1 MNRISVRRGEASSP
15 IFEKSPNGSKKT
27 TRCARRAKRAALIAA
42 LAFAG
47 AAHAELLKFDTRPD
61 GANETVS
68 ATVRLDGT
76 SYEIRGTLA
85 KPAKPPG
92 GGVKS
97 MLIETQQSDDVRP
110 LALERGLAVLTLEFS
125 KLADKAR
132 AQALRDVLG
141 HVRGALKMKRVIGR
155 AQGADADLMSDAA
168 SAFDGLLLHDANRE
182 PAAPTRYIATWGA
195 DAYWREKPRVEFDKS
210 APPNGRR
217 FYLAGIA
224 ASTSSENCAAPV
236 NVRPM
241 APAQRAL
248 FAALDEWTAKG
259 VAPPASRAPLD
270 ADLTPAQD
278 LKWPKIQD
286 LPKPPEGARRVPKI
300 DADGNDVPGLRL
312 PDLALPIAAFMG
324 FNAQRDK
331 KGPPCGAGAA
341 TPFAATKADR
351 EKNADP
357 RPSLVERYGS
367 RAYFV
372 ATMRVV
378 ADKLVK
384 ERLLLQPDADAYVA
398 AARSAPF

>member
-15 IFEKSPNGSKKT
+15 IFARSPTGSKRT
-27 TRCARRAKRAALIAA
+27 TLCAQRAKRAALAAA

-47 AAHAELLKFDTRPD
+47 AAHAELLKFETRPD
-61 GANETVS
+61 GANKTVS
-68 ATVRLDGT
+68 ATVKLDGT
-76 SYEIRGTLA
+76 SYEITGTLA

-110 LALERGLAVLTLEFS
+110 LALDRGLAVLTLDFS
-125 KLADKAR
+125 KLAEKVR
-132 AQALRDVLG
+132 EPALRDVLG
-141 HVRGALKMKRVIGR
+141 HVRGALKMKRLIGR
-155 AQGADADLMSDAA
+155 AQGADADAMSDAA
-168 SAFDGLLLHDANRE
+168 SAFDGLLLHEASRE

-195 DAYWREKPRVEFDKS
+195 DAYWREKPPVEFDRG

-236 NVRPM
+236 NARPV

-270 ADLTPAQD
+270 ADLTPARD
-278 LKWPKIQD
+278 LKWPKISS
-286 LPKPPEGARRVPKI
+286 LPKPPQGARRVPKI
-300 DADGNDVPGLRL
+300 DADGNDASGLRL
-312 PDLALPIAAFMG
+312 PDLALPIATFTG
-324 FNAQRDK
+324 FNAQKDK
-331 KGPPCGAGAA
+331 KGAPCDAGAA
-341 TPFAATKADR
+341 IPIAATKADR

-372 ATMRVV
+372 ATVRVV

-384 ERLLLQPDADAYVA
+384 ERLLLQADADAYVA

>member
-1 MNRISVRRGEASSP
+1 
-15 IFEKSPNGSKKT
+15 
-27 TRCARRAKRAALIAA
+27 
-42 LAFAG
+42 
-47 AAHAELLKFDTRPD
+47 
-61 GANETVS
+61 
-68 ATVRLDGT
+68 
-76 SYEIRGTLA
+76 
-85 KPAKPPG
+85 
-92 GGVKS
+92 
-97 MLIETQQSDDVRP
+97 MLIETQQDDDVRP

-141 HVRGALKMKRVIGR
+141 HVRGALKMNRVIGR
-155 AQGADADLMSDAA
+155 AQGADADAMSDAA

-182 PAAPTRYIATWGA
+182 PAAPTRYVTTWGA
-195 DAYWREKPRVEFDKS
+195 DAYWREKPRVEFDKG

-217 FYLAGIA
+217 FYLAGVA
-224 ASTSSENCAAPV
+224 ASSAAANCAAPV

-248 FAALDEWTAKG
+248 FAALDEWTARG

-270 ADLTPAQD
+270 ADLTPARD
-278 LKWPKIQD
+278 LKWPKISS

-300 DADGNDVPGLRL
+300 DADGNDAPGLRL
-312 PDLALPIAAFMG
+312 PDLALPIATFMG
-324 FNAQRDK
+324 FNAQKDK
-331 KGPPCGAGAA
+331 KGPPCDAGAA
-341 TPFAATKADR
+341 IPIAATKADR

-372 ATMRVV
+372 ATVRVV

-384 ERLLLQPDADAYVA
+384 ERLLLQADADAYVA